1 MSDHPLE
8 ILIVD
13 DTPMNLVVL
22 EHMLKRGDIAIR
34 TAQDGQQALEMVA
47 AHDFALILLDV
58 QMPGLNGYDT
68 ARAIKESPRGAGV
81 PIIFVTSIFQD
92 PENVRRGYEVGAVDY
107 LFRPVDAQMLRSKVN
122 VFIDLHRQKALLE
135 AEIAQRRR
143 TEEAL
148 RRAEEKYRTI
158 FERAVEGIFQCDMEG
173 TFLEV
178 NPATARLLGYDT
190 PSELVGRP
198 GMGLDILV
206 DNEERRAYLEN
217 LLRDGVVANRE
228 YQIRRSDG
236 EHLWVSESSRLVEGP
251 DGERLIE
258 GVLEDTT
265 ESKKSALDLHY
276 RATYDGL
283 TNIPNRLLFFDR
295 LEHALARAKRYGYGL
310 AVLFLDLDGFKSVND
325 NFGHRAG
332 DELLLQTAGRLRR
345 RVRAS
350 DTLARLGGD
359 EFGVLLERV
368 TELDSV
374 TQAAENVITALA
386 EPFRIGAAEFH
397 IGVSVGV
404 SLFPGDAEDA
414 SSLVSRADAAMY
426 AAKKGG
432 GNRPAFAGSIPC

>member
-22 EHMLKRGDIAIR
+22 EHMLKRGDISIR

-206 DNEERRAYLEN
+206 DNEERRTYLEN

-258 GVLEDTT
+258 GVLEDIT

-283 TNIPNRLLFFDR
+283 TNIPNRQLFFDR

-374 TQAAENVITALA
+374 TQAAENMIAALA

>member
-22 EHMLKRGDIAIR
+22 EHMLKRGDISIR

-158 FERAVEGIFQCDMEG
+158 FERAVEGIFPCDMEG

-206 DNEERRAYLEN
+206 DNEERRTYLEN

-374 TQAAENVITALA
+374 TQAAENMIAALA

>member
-1 MSDHPLE
+1 VSDHPLE

-22 EHMLKRGDIAIR
+22 EHMLKRGDISIR

-206 DNEERRAYLEN
+206 DNEERRTYLEN

-236 EHLWVSESSRLVEGP
+236 EYLWVSESSRLVEGP

-310 AVLFLDLDGFKSVND
+310 AVLFLDLDGFQSVND

-374 TQAAENVITALA
+374 TQAAENMIAALA

>member
-22 EHMLKRGDIAIR
+22 EHMLKRGDISIR

-158 FERAVEGIFQCDMEG
+158 FERAVEGIFQCDMDG
-173 TFLEV
+173 TFQEV
-178 NPATARLLGYDT
+178 NPAMARILGYDFPT
-190 PSELVGRP
+190 ELVGRP
-198 GMGLDILV
+198 GMLHDILV
-206 DNEERRAYLEN
+206 DEEEHREYLES
-217 LLRDGVVANRE
+217 LLRDGLVANRE
-228 YQIRRSDG
+228 YQIRRRGG
-236 EHLWVSESSRLVEGP
+236 EVIWVSESSRLVEGP
-251 DGERLIE
+251 DGEKFIE

-265 ESKKSALDLHY
+265 ESKKSVLDLHY
-276 RATYDGL
+276 RATYDVL

-295 LEHALARAKRYGYGL
+295 LEHGLARAKRYNYGV
-310 AVLFLDLDGFKSVND
+310 AVLFLDLDGFKEVND
-325 NFGHRAG
+325 TYGHRAG
-332 DELLLQTAGRLRR
+332 DELLLQVAGRLRR

-359 EFGVLLERV
+359 EFGVLLERI
-368 TELDSV
+368 TGLESV
-374 TQAAENVITALA
+374 VNAAENVIAALS
-386 EPFRIGAAEFH
+386 EPFIVGDRELRLGA
-397 IGVSVGV
+397 SVGV
-404 SLFPGDAEDA
+404 SLYPENATEA
-414 SSLVSRADAAMY
+414 SALVSRADSAMY
-426 AAKKGG
+426 AAKKSG
-432 GNRPAFAGSIPC
+432 GNRLFFASSLPD

>member
-1 MSDHPLE
+1 MPDKPLE

-34 TAQDGQQALEMVA
+34 TAQDGQQALEMVE

-92 PENVRRGYEVGAVDY
+92 LENVRRGYEVGAVDY

-122 VFIDLHRQKALLE
+122 VFIDLRRQKALLE

-158 FERAVEGIFQCDMEG
+158 FERAVEGIFQCDLEG

-178 NPATARLLGYDT
+178 NPATARLLGYDS

-206 DNEERRAYLEN
+206 DSEERRVYLEK

-236 EHLWVSESSRLVEGP
+236 EHIWVSESSRLAEGP

-332 DELLLQTAGRLRR
+332 DELLLQAAGRLRR

-374 TQAAENVITALA
+374 NQAAENMIAALV
-386 EPFRIGAAEFH
+386 EPFLIGAAEFR

-414 SSLVSRADAAMY
+414 STLVSRADAAMY
-426 AAKKGG
+426 AAKKEG
-432 GNRPAFAGSIPC
+432 GNRLAFAESMPG